1 MPPKHDDI
9 SSEEDDAQQHIQADE
24 DMEVSD
30 QESIVSNAN
39 ANGGDNDQDMEEGGA
54 QTD

>member
-9 SSEEDDAQQHIQADE
+9 SSEDDNDEAQHPLHAADE

-39 ANGGDNDQDMEEGGA
+39 PNEEEVA
-54 QTD
+54 PSE

>member
-9 SSEEDDAQQHIQADE
+9 SSEDDDDAQHPMQGGDE

-39 ANGGDNDQDMEEGGA
+39 PNEEEVA
-54 QTD
+54 PSE

>member
-9 SSEEDDAQQHIQADE
+9 SSEDDDTQQHPMQADE

-39 ANGGDNDQDMEEGGA
+39 AHGDQDMEEGGGA